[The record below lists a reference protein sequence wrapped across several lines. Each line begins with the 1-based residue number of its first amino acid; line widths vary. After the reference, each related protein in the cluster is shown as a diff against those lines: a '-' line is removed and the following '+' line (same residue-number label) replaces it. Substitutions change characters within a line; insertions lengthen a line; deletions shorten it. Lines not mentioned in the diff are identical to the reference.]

1 MAEPWT
7 TPREAVDAARK
18 VLLAGGTAEEMLD
31 AAAPHIARQVVD
43 AYRRELAGHLA
54 RITQE
59 VASD

>member
-1 MAEPWT
+1 VADPWT
-7 TPREAVDAARK
+7 TPPEAVDAARA
-18 VLLAGGTAEEMLD
+18 VFLAGGTVEAMLD

-59 VASD
+59 VTDG

>member
-7 TPREAVDAARK
+7 TPREAVDAARA
-18 VLLAGGTAEEMLD
+18 VLLAGGTVEAMLD
-31 AAAPHIARQVVD
+31 AAAPHIARAVVD

-59 VASD
+59 VAGG